1 MNSRGFV
8 ILLLIAVAA
17 SVACG
22 LIVERYTAPGMERT
36 LWFAIGL
43 AAILFPAGKF
53 AERRGWVH
61 GMWRA
66 GAPLG
71 AEVSGTTPAS
81 AVASAPA
88 AASAS
93 ASESIATPATAPSA
107 AADPSAGTEVPSKTT
122 GIATATAAPSST
134 TRPMSG
140 EPT

>member
-61 GMWRA
+61 GIWRA
-66 GAPLG
+66 GVPLG
-71 AEVSGTTPAS
+71 AEVSGTTPAPAPAS
-81 AVASAPA
+81 ASAFASASDSESVAAPA
-88 AASAS
+88 AAPSAS
-93 ASESIATPATAPSA
+93 AGPSGAAEAPSK
-107 AADPSAGTEVPSKTT
+107 PAGV
-122 GIATATAAPSST
+122 ATATAAPSST

>member
-61 GMWRA
+61 GIWRA
-66 GAPLG
+66 GVPLG
-71 AEVSGTTPAS
+71 AEASAGSAAASTTASATASSSTNASSSTSASTSASASAAADLSPRPASATPAS
-81 AVASAPA
+81 AAP
-88 AASAS
+88 
-93 ASESIATPATAPSA
+93 P
-107 AADPSAGTEVPSKTT
+107 
-122 GIATATAAPSST
+122 ST